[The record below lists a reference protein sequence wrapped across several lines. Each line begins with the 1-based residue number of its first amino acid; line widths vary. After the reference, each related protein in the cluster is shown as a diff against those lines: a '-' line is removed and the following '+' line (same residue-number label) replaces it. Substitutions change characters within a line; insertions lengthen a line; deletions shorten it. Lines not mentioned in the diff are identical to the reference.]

1 MNSFRFEL
9 SIGAPTAPTAL
20 YDEKFLK
27 NYIHQQEK
35 IIKIKR
41 RLLVKLSCCKKK
53 YNIYKY
59 KYE

>member
-1 MNSFRFEL
+1 MNSFHFEL
-9 SIGAPTAPTAL
+9 SIGAPTAL

-27 NYIHQQEK
+27 KYIHHQEK

-59 KYE
+59 KYEW